1 MVHLGQSLL
10 RVKAFLFL
18 LILLAPPFCSAAESP
33 PALTVTAMGA
43 HLYARQDKES
53 EMITNLEKG
62 EQLLPVGQTIG
73 TGLWYM
79 VKTPKGAIG
88 WVQSADVS
96 GISLPEDPMTTIPGS
111 RPVPAGAYDQPGM
124 INQPGYQGPGGHRG
138 PLTPEE
144 QEAAGK
150 NIDRQRIES
159 RSNVYECERESAFAG
174 VGKKRQVFENC
185 MKPRG
190 YTQK

>member
-1 MVHLGQSLL
+1 LGQSLL
-10 RVKAFLFL
+10 RVQAFLFL
-18 LILLAPPFCSAAESP
+18 VILFAPPFCSAAESP
-33 PALTVTAMGA
+33 PVLTVTAMGA

-111 RPVPAGAYDQPGM
+111 RPIAGAYDQPGM
-124 INQPGYQGPGGHRG
+124 INQPGYQGPGGQRG

-159 RSNVYECERESAFAG
+159 R
-174 VGKKRQVFENC
+174 
-185 MKPRG
+185 
-190 YTQK
+190 

>member
-1 MVHLGQSLL
+1 MVYLGQSLL
-10 RVKAFLFL
+10 RVQAFLFL
-18 LILLAPPFCSAAESP
+18 LILLAPPFCSSAESP

-62 EQLLPVGQTIG
+62 EELLPVGQAIG

-79 VKTPKGAIG
+79 VKTRKGAIG

-96 GISLPEDPMTTIPGS
+96 VVSLPEDPMITIPGS
-111 RPVPAGAYDQPGM
+111 RPVPAAAYDQPGM
-124 INQPGYQGPGGHRG
+124 INQPDYQGSSGHRG
-138 PLTPEE
+138 HMTPEE
-144 QEAAGK
+144 QQAAGK
-150 NIDRQRIES
+150 KNDRHRIQC
-159 RSNVYECERESAFAG
+159 RSTVYECEREAAFAG
-174 VGKKRQVFENC
+174 VGNKPQVFENC
-185 MKPRG
+185 IKPRG

>member
-1 MVHLGQSLL
+1 MVYLGQSLL
-10 RVKAFLFL
+10 RVQAFLFL
-18 LILLAPPFCSAAESP
+18 LILLAPPFCSSAESP

-53 EMITNLEKG
+53 EMIINLEKG
-62 EQLLPVGQTIG
+62 EELLPVGQAIG

-79 VKTPKGAIG
+79 VKTRKGAIG

-96 GISLPEDPMTTIPGS
+96 VVSLPEDPMITIPGS

-124 INQPGYQGPGGHRG
+124 INQPDYQGSSGHRG
-138 PLTPEE
+138 PMTPEE

-159 RSNVYECERESAFAG
+159 RSTVYECERESAFAG
-174 VGKKRQVFENC
+174 VGNKRQVFENC
-185 MKPRG
+185 IKPRG

>member
-1 MVHLGQSLL
+1 MVYLGQSLL
-10 RVKAFLFL
+10 RVQAFLFL

-53 EMITNLEKG
+53 AIINLEKG
-62 EQLLPVGQTIG
+62 EELLPVGQAIG

-79 VKTPKGAIG
+79 VKTRKGAIG

-96 GISLPEDPMTTIPGS
+96 VVSLPEDPTTTIPGS
-111 RPVPAGAYDQPGM
+111 RPVPAGAYGQPGM
-124 INQPGYQGPGGHRG
+124 INQPDYQGSSGHRG
-138 PLTPEE
+138 PMTPEE

-174 VGKKRQVFENC
+174 VGNKRQVFENC